1 MTTPSGSRASSAE
14 VTWRR
19 GRRWHHSSAAWRS
32 AWASPPRPRSAPAVP
47 HSSSRCVHST
57 WVRATRSSFRPT
69 PATRSITR
77 SRAAGLRRCSA
88 MPTPRRSGCRPRTRH
103 AGARLDAF
111 IARRRA
117 LAARYRAAL
126 ARAPRCRVPADAG
139 ERHVYYRF
147 VVAIESPLT
156 PILAHLERRGVTAR
170 RPVFRPIHQ
179 ALGLS
184 GYPNAE
190 RLWAECLS
198 LPWGGLDT
206 PAARKVHDVATPL
219 LGGAAVYCAFA
230 VTVLSNFDFSLQLK
244 GVAVGAT
251 LVVAI
256 GILDDITDL
265 RASLKLL
272 GHVGAAVAA
281 IAYGVVLNIAP
292 YWVPGFAWL
301 NVGLTIL
308 WFVTVTNAIQF
319 LDGMDGLAT
328 GLGVIAGIF
337 FSIAALQA
345 EQRYLMYLSAALVG
359 ACLGF
364 LPYNF
369 RSGRAQIFLGDSGAT
384 FIGFTLA
391 GLAVMGE
398 WAEGDPLIALLTPLL
413 ILGVPLFDIGFVGV
427 ARIVTGKVHSL
438 PEWLAYT
445 GRDHIH
451 HRFEQLGLTK
461 KQSVLL
467 IFFLAATL
475 GLSAILLKDA
485 TPHEAVLVLI
495 QAACVL
501 AIVAVLEGVGRWR
514 PRP

>member
-1 MTTPSGSRASSAE
+1 MTEPGRASL
-14 VTWRR
+14 R
-19 GRRWHHSSAAWRS
+19 
-32 AWASPPRPRSAPAVP
+32 PPSMQAGLTAPATIIP
-47 HSSSRCVHST
+47 HL
-57 WVRATRSSFRPT
+57 TRLALVGLFLLT
-69 PATRSITR
+69 PIWGRD
-77 SRAAGLRRCSA
+77 
-88 MPTPRRSGCRPRTRH
+88 H
-103 AGARLDAF
+103 AARLPWLYLVVLAF
-111 IARRRA
+111 AVALFAAPLVRA
-117 LAARYRAAL
+117 LALRW
-126 ARAPRCRVPADAG
+126 
-139 ERHVYYRF
+139 
-147 VVAIESPLT
+147 
-156 PILAHLERRGVTAR
+156 GV
-170 RPVFRPIHQ
+170 
-179 ALGLS
+179 
-184 GYPNAE
+184 
-190 RLWAECLS
+190 
-198 LPWGGLDT
+198 LDM

-230 VTVLSNFDFSLQLK
+230 VTVLINFDFSLQLK

-337 FSIAALQA
+337 FSIAALQT

-398 WAEGDPLIALLTPLL
+398 WAEEDPLIALLTPWL

-475 GLSAILLKDA
+475 GLSALLLKDA
-485 TPHEAVLVLI
+485 TPHEAVLILV